1 MTKAVR
7 VLRHATVL
15 ALVSVLATGTPIAI
29 APALAQGAAQ
39 PGPPRLNFNSS
50 APIEILA
57 DSLEVTDQ
65 SSSAVFA
72 GNVKVTQAD
81 MILRADRLEVTYAG
95 GNIAGGDAGAGPS
108 GIKKIVARGNVFVTA
123 REDTAQGE
131 SAVYDPAAGTVIMTG
146 NVILTRGEN
155 VLKGQELTV
164 NLRTGR
170 SVMTGGSGS
179 DGRVKGL
186 IVPEQ
191 KTGGQKA
198 Q

>member
-15 ALVSVLATGTPIAI
+15 GLVSVLVAGMPALV
-29 APALAQGAAQ
+29 APALAQSAAQ

-95 GNIAGGDAGAGPS
+95 GNIAGGEAGAGPS

-123 REDTAQGE
+123 REDTAQGDN
-131 SAVYDPAAGTVIMTG
+131 AVYDPAAGTVIMTG

-170 SVMTGGSGS
+170 SVMTGGGGS

-191 KTGGQKA
+191 KSGGQKA